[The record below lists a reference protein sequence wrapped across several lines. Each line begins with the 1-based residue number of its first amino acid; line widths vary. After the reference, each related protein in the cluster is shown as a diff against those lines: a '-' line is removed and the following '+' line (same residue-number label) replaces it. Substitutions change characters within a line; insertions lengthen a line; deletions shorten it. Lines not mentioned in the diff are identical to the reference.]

1 MVTKEQ
7 ILEATKILSLSTY
20 KNEKGEIKKL
30 STYKIKPSLNIFE
43 LQTEFLYACEIIPEE
58 LDQYIPD
65 LVSDIYNL
73 IVTEDQLST
82 PTLNISDT
90 PDSTISNISKSSPH
104 KEIAVT
110 KNKKISMTRVDS
122 IYQVLIKN
130 KGIMDVKEL
139 AIKANQLYTEA
150 GKKDNVQ
157 ESKFILTYVI
167 NTLST
172 FGIAIIENNT
182 LKLNTY

>member
-43 LQTEFLYACEIIPEE
+43 LQTEFLCACEIIPEE
-58 LDQYIPD
+58 LEQYIPD

-73 IVTEDQLST
+73 IVAEDQLSTPT

-90 PDSTISNISKSSPH
+90 PDSTISKSSPH